1 MTSPEN
7 SKNSEEVI
15 VTFLG
20 QCRGENRGQGQ
31 SEGEGQGE
39 DVVRGDDRWPGI
51 GRG

>member
-1 MTSPEN
+1 MTSSEN
-7 SKNSEEVI
+7 SKNSEVI

-20 QCRGENRGQGQ
+20 QCQGENRGQGQ